1 MISIRS
7 WTGTWSLS
15 TVPLLIADQ
24 RQKVAR
30 TCRYKIQVR
39 ASHQLAATRAKTA
52 PASPGPGSTNWKLF
66 DKLNTLG
73 QLLRISRGRGT

>member
-52 PASPGPGSTNWKLF
+52 AGPGPGSTNWKLF

>member
-7 WTGTWSLS
+7 WTWSLS

-24 RQKVAR
+24 RQKAAR

-52 PASPGPGSTNWKLF
+52 PDSTNWKLF